1 MFYSFLSDQLA
12 SFDSGWVLN
21 SFTTP
26 IAILV
31 VVVCVVCV
39 VVSFALVLLAVG
51 TFNILTTTSR
61 LGN

>member
-31 VVVCVVCV
+31 RHFLCYLYNF
-39 VVSFALVLLAVG
+39 FAYLNAL
-51 TFNILTTTSR
+51 S
-61 LGN
+61 